1 LYKNSKGVL
10 TIAEQI
16 PNLVDRLQQKRKVHD
31 MAAHILVTVD
41 RMEKQQQAI
50 LKSAAKENK
59 EVIET
64 L

>member
-1 LYKNSKGVL
+1 
-10 TIAEQI
+10 
-16 PNLVDRLQQKRKVHD
+16 

-50 LKSAAKENK
+50 LKSTAKENK

>member
-1 LYKNSKGVL
+1 
-10 TIAEQI
+10 
-16 PNLVDRLQQKRKVHD
+16 

-50 LKSAAKENK
+50 LKSTAKENK

-64 L
+64 LQKGMKENTDIIKDNIVLLKAKIDNK

>member
-1 LYKNSKGVL
+1 
-10 TIAEQI
+10 
-16 PNLVDRLQQKRKVHD
+16 

-64 L
+64 LQKGMKDNTDIIKDNIVMLKAKIGEK